1 MGISRELEIIMR
13 RPGGLV
19 LLLAFIGYSKCQV
32 SIEGDCRYACDQD
45 GSCKTD
51 WNGSFRPGGTS
62 ASCFSPQFGGS
73 CFGKVDGC
81 KDCNQV
87 CVGGRSSS
95 SGSRPCRA
103 EDVPLEDCERQKTC
117 RCNTECFPGQGCAK
131 QCVGI
136 SVEQLNNNSGG
147 LRDCEIKG
155 LCTCQITSRGKECV
169 GIPQENFPSGGS
181 SSSGGSKSDAN
192 CRYQCQSNGGCQVFS
207 SSGSGSC
214 FSQAFG
220 GSCSGTPRGCQDCN
234 KAINC

>member
-87 CVGGRSSS
+87 CVGGSSSS
-95 SGSRPCRA
+95 SGSRPS
-103 EDVPLEDCERQKTC
+103 
-117 RCNTECFPGQGCAK
+117 GGSSSSS
-131 QCVGI
+131 G
-136 SVEQLNNNSGG
+136 SSGG
-147 LRDCEIKG
+147 LNDCEIKQ
-155 LCTCQITSRGKECV
+155 LCTCKTTCRPGRGCDKECV
-169 GIPQENFPSGGS
+169 GIPQEFNPSASSSGGS
-181 SSSGGSKSDAN
+181 SSSSGSSSGGSKSDGD

-207 SSGSGSC
+207 SLGSGSC

>member
-73 CFGKVDGC
+73 FFGKVDGC

-87 CVGGRSSS
+87 CVGGSSSS
-95 SGSRPCRA
+95 SG
-103 EDVPLEDCERQKTC
+103 
-117 RCNTECFPGQGCAK
+117 
-131 QCVGI
+131 
-136 SVEQLNNNSGG
+136 
-147 LRDCEIKG
+147 
-155 LCTCQITSRGKECV
+155 
-169 GIPQENFPSGGS
+169 
-181 SSSGGSKSDAN
+181 SSSGGSKSDGD

-207 SSGSGSC
+207 SLGSGSC